1 MSPYFPLALLLGPVL
16 AMAQG
21 VRPDPADPSAAVPTV
36 TYRSVFVVAPSS
48 GEMQPE
54 DWRKANAEVGQFR
67 RGHIDL
73 LKWEQQR
80 ATGPDAVPVP
90 APAPHHH
97 PAGGR
102 P

>member
-1 MSPYFPLALLLGPVL
+1 MTPYFPLALLLGPVM

-21 VRPDPADPSAAVPTV
+21 IRPDPADPVAAVPAV
-36 TYRSVFVVAPSS
+36 TYRSVFVDAPSAAP
-48 GEMQPE
+48 MQPE
-54 DWRKANAEVGQFR
+54 DWRQANPEVGQFR
-67 RGHIDL
+67 RGHVDL

-80 ATGPDAVPVP
+80 ATGPDAVSPPDTVP
-90 APAPHHH
+90 RHH